1 MTLAERLELIAAMEV
16 TLGAIEEINKALPQ
30 ADLKD
35 DIFILNDI
43 VTRMKRQVRGK
54 DHDTTQRSDDG
65 SDNTV
70 ARDNVRFLWA
80 RPKDAAD
87 S

>member
-16 TLGAIEEINKALPQ
+16 TLGAIEEIQKALPQ
-30 ADLKD
+30 ADLKE

-54 DHDTTQRSDDG
+54 DDTSERSNGD
-65 SDNTV
+65 SSEPV

-80 RPKDAAD
+80 RPQNA
-87 S
+87 SET

>member
-16 TLGAIEEINKALPQ
+16 TLGAIKDIDGALPQ
-30 ADLKD
+30 VDLKE

-54 DHDTTQRSDDG
+54 DDTSERSNGD
-65 SDNTV
+65 SSEPV

-80 RPKDAAD
+80 RPADATET
-87 S
+87 

>member
-16 TLGAIEEINKALPQ
+16 TLGAIEEIHKALPQ
-30 ADLKD
+30 ADLKE

-54 DHDTTQRSDDG
+54 DHDTSERSNGD
-65 SDNTV
+65 SSEPV
-70 ARDNVRFLWA
+70 AGDNVRFLWA
-80 RPKDAAD
+80 RPTNAAEE
-87 S
+87 